1 MSKSYRRE
9 LVSVNS
15 GRMTTGTSE
24 QTLSTSSA
32 QSIKVEGNELFK
44 VGDYKGA
51 LEKYTKALSIA
62 DSSDR
67 AVLLNNRAATN
78 IKLLRYEDAVKDAS
92 EVLELNPT
100 DVKALF
106 RRSQACEALGKVN
119 EAFKDA
125 RQVLHLEPQ
134 NTAVQQSLRR
144 LSQTLQQIA
153 KETASTSNKV
163 SQMMGVIGDSNSS
176 LDLKNQ
182 AANNLVVIAREKAGA
197 EAILAADGISKCLSA
212 LQSLKNA
219 EFSLSCIRIFSEL
232 CKKKPE
238 WASRVL
244 KEFGLPAMIGQF
256 VSKDAQHVTAV
267 QYLFQTIINV
277 LSGVDSKNPKKP
289 DPQMMKDNEADIDA
303 VMLALVKSSSS
314 RVMTALGR
322 DAILELITKNV
333 DYDHL
338 NWGIKL
344 VDADGLAELLEVA
357 SELEDIKYE
366 SSMDISPNTRPNC
379 SVAFERIYFCM
390 DYDKAKEKYREKV
403 MEYVNS
409 KLRDPEI
416 ESKIRVTSAITALLL
431 GPLDVGNNCLAAPGV
446 VEMMLAMAGSED
458 EMQQRI
464 AAEAIIAA
472 ASKKDKCTSIISM
485 GMGILKKLYK
495 SQNDNIRVRALVG
508 LCKLGS
514 FGGTDSSMRPFSDGT
529 TLTLVA
535 TCRNF
540 LINPKKDKDLR
551 KWAAEG
557 LAYLTLDAEVKED
570 LIGDKDAIQALI
582 DLAKTEQKSVLYGV
596 LTTLVNLT
604 NSYEKQ
610 EIIPELKELAKFA
623 KQHVPEEHALDAKE
637 HVDKRT
643 KILAESGVTV
653 ALVALSTTESKNSR
667 EMIARVF
674 NAICEHQELRGHV
687 VQQGGAKALLKL
699 ALENTDNGKTIA
711 AQALARLG
719 ITINPEV
726 AFPGQRAAE
735 VIRPLMALL
744 HPECSAL
751 QNFESLMALTNLATV
766 SESVRAR
773 MIKDGGITTI
783 ENYCYEDH
791 PMLKRAGVQCVLNLM
806 QSEEA
811 VKVFEKGDR
820 VKYLTLCL
828 EDDDYETALAAAGA
842 LAILT
847 SVSNPA
853 CQKVV
858 EVKDWEEIF
867 GGLAAHK
874 DEGLQHRGLCI
885 LHNLVHSTREV
896 AERVVDSKL
905 LEVLLA
911 ITQVEG
917 TASSDKV
924 RKLAEETLA
933 KAEQWKLIEKSGQ
946 LAEPPQQSPAG
957 DAAAEEASEE

>member
-1 MSKSYRRE
+1 
-9 LVSVNS
+9 
-15 GRMTTGTSE
+15 MTTGTSE
-24 QTLSTSSA
+24 QNSSTSDA
-32 QSIKVEGNELFK
+32 KILKEEGNNLFK
-44 VGDYKGA
+44 AGDFVGA
-51 LEKYTKALSIA
+51 LDKYTGALSLV
-62 DSSDR
+62 DSNER
-67 AVLLNNRAATN
+67 VVLLNNRAAAN
-78 IKLLRYEDAVKDAS
+78 LKLHRFEDAVRDAS
-92 EVLELNPT
+92 EVLELSPT
-100 DVKALF
+100 DAKALY
-106 RRSQACEALGKVN
+106 RRSQAHEALGKLD

-125 RQVLHLEPQ
+125 RKVLHLEPK
-134 NTAVQQSLRR
+134 NTAVQQSMRR
-144 LSQTLQQIA
+144 LSQTLEQIA
-153 KETASTSNKV
+153 KENASTSNKV
-163 SQMMGVIGDSNSS
+163 AQMMSVIEDSASS

-197 EAILAADGISKCLSA
+197 EAILMADGVAKCLKA
-212 LQSLKNA
+212 MESLKNPD
-219 EFSLSCIRIFSEL
+219 FCLSCIRIFSEL
-232 CKKKPE
+232 SKKRPD
-238 WASRVL
+238 WALRVL
-244 KEFGLPAMIGQF
+244 EEFGLPAMIDQF
-256 VSKDAQHVTAV
+256 ISKEEQYVTAV
-267 QYLFQTIINV
+267 QYLFQTIINS
-277 LSGVDSKNPKKP
+277 LSGMDSKDSKKP
-289 DPQMMKDNEADIDA
+289 DPQLVKDNEAHIDA
-303 VMLALVKSSSS
+303 VMLALVRSSSS

-322 DAILELITKNV
+322 DAVLELITKNV
-333 DYDHL
+333 DYDRL

-344 VDADGLAELLEVA
+344 VDADGLRHLLEVA

-366 SSMDISPNTRPNC
+366 SSMDITPNTRPNC
-379 SVAFERIYFCM
+379 SVAFERIYYCM

-403 MEYVNS
+403 LEYVNE
-409 KLRDPEI
+409 KLGDPEI
-416 ESKIRVTSAITALLL
+416 ESKVRITAAITALLL

-446 VEMMLAMAGSED
+446 VEMMLAMASSE
-458 EMQQRI
+458 EELQQRV

-472 ASKKDKCTSIISM
+472 ASKKDKCTSIIST

-495 SQNDNIRVRALVG
+495 SENDNIRVRALVG

-514 FGGTDSSMRPFSDGT
+514 FGGTDSSLRPFSDGT
-529 TLTLVA
+529 TLKLVA

-570 LIGDKDAIQALI
+570 LIADKDAIHALI

-623 KQHVPEEHALDAKE
+623 KQHVPEEHILDSKE

-643 KILAESGVTV
+643 KILAETGVTV
-653 ALVALSTTESKNSR
+653 ALVALSSTESKNSR
-667 EMIARVF
+667 EMISRVF
-674 NAICEHQELRGHV
+674 NAICEHQDLRGYV

-699 ALENTDNGKTIA
+699 ALENTPNGKTIA

-726 AFPGQRAAE
+726 AFPGQRAIE
-735 VIRPLMALL
+735 VIRPLMSLL
-744 HPECSAL
+744 HPDCSAL
-751 QNFESLMALTNLATV
+751 QNFESLMALTNLATI

-791 PMLKRAGVQCVLNLM
+791 TMLKRAGVQCILNLM
-806 QSEEA
+806 QSEEV
-811 VKVFEKGDR
+811 VKVYEKGDR

-828 EDDDYETALAAAGA
+828 EDDDYDTALAAAGA

-847 SVSNPA
+847 SVSNEA
-853 CQKVV
+853 CRKVV
-858 EVKDWEEIF
+858 EVQDWADIF

-885 LHNLVHSTREV
+885 LSNLVHSTREV
-896 AERVVDSKL
+896 AEKLVDSKI

-911 ITQVEG
+911 VTQIEEA
-917 TASSDKV
+917 ASSEKV
-924 RKLAEETLA
+924 RELARDTLKKAEE
-933 KAEQWKLIEKSGQ
+933 WKLIEKSAQ
-946 LAEPPQQSPAG
+946 PSS
-957 DAAAEEASEE
+957 DVH

>member
-1 MSKSYRRE
+1 
-9 LVSVNS
+9 
-15 GRMTTGTSE
+15 MTTGTSE

-153 KETASTSNKV
+153 KTASTSNKV

-277 LSGVDSKNPKKP
+277 
-289 DPQMMKDNEADIDA
+289 
-303 VMLALVKSSSS
+303 
-314 RVMTALGR
+314 
-322 DAILELITKNV
+322 
-333 DYDHL
+333 
-338 NWGIKL
+338 
-344 VDADGLAELLEVA
+344 A

-431 GPLDVGNNCLAAPGV
+431 
-446 VEMMLAMAGSED
+446 
-458 EMQQRI
+458 
-464 AAEAIIAA
+464 
-472 ASKKDKCTSIISM
+472 
-485 GMGILKKLYK
+485 
-495 SQNDNIRVRALVG
+495 G

-811 VKVFEKGDR
+811 SSFLSFTCPKGDR